1 MVRRVAGLLI
11 ALGVLTFAFSPKS
24 VAEPAV
30 PAVKPHSQA
39 VKSSTAKKP
48 AVKKKQAARKKSTRK
63 TAARKAKA
71 KPAESLAIVT
81 KPPNDAPDFDFTDR
95 IEQAQALAAKAA
107 VLPGDMVVVGTNL
120 DRFVWTLVVGKRTGP
135 LTVVR
140 MDQKGNNDKGLT
152 ITWRL
157 DNFLNTRFQVADG
170 YIVFAQRRPVR
181 VSKNGSGG
189 GWEPAVYTAYAPEL
203 DTAKMRAHGMEYLRL
218 QERRSYNY
226 LQSHDVRSRVAPKET
241 VSETIPRSMVLRLM
255 ITEHIDPARMKYV
268 GIEQCI
274 HEVLITVAANREKA
288 YAYARSSAGALGI
301 VQFIESSYQMVRT
314 NYPSAPL
321 EPHFDTAMRDQ
332 RNAVMASVLHMD
344 LQLAHL
350 PADYLKRFTDSSY
363 HLTAFLAAGYNRNVV
378 RVVRTYRKTRTF
390 TGGDVSYENK
400 MYVRVQDWVGSYLKR
415 KYDIS

>member
-1 MVRRVAGLLI
+1 M
-11 ALGVLTFAFSPKS
+11 KS

-30 PAVKPHSQA
+30 PAVKPASQA
-39 VKSSTAKKP
+39 VKSSAARKP
-48 AVKKKQAARKKSTRK
+48 AIKKKQAVRKKATRK
-63 TAARKAKA
+63 AAARKAKP
-71 KPAESLAIVT
+71 KPAQSLAITV

-95 IEQAQALAAKAA
+95 IEQAQALAARAP
-107 VLPGDMVVVGTNL
+107 VLPGDMVVDGGDL
-120 DRFVWTLVVGKRTGP
+120 SRFVWTLVVGKKTGP

-140 MDQKGNNDKGLT
+140 MDQKGNNDKGLN
-152 ITWRL
+152 ITWRI

-181 VSKNGSGG
+181 VKGA
-189 GWEPAVYTAYAPEL
+189 WEPAVYTAYAPEL

-226 LQSHDVRSRVAPKET
+226 LQSHDVRSRVAPEDT
-241 VSETIPRSMVLRLM
+241 VAETIPRSMVLRLM

-301 VQFIESSYQMVRT
+301 VQFIEPSYHMVRE
-314 NYPSAPL
+314 NYPRAPL
-321 EPHFDTAMRDQ
+321 EPHFDTAMRDL
-332 RNAVMASVLHMD
+332 RNAAMATVLHLD

-363 HLTAFLAAGYNRNVV
+363 HLAAYLAAGYNRNTVK
-378 RVVRTYRKTRTF
+378 VVRTYRRTRTF
-390 TGGDVSYENK
+390 TGGDTPYENK
-400 MYVRVQDWVGSYLKR
+400 MYVRIQDWVGGYLKR

>member
-1 MVRRVAGLLI
+1 MAGRVAGFLV
-11 ALGVLTFAFSPKS
+11 ALGALTFAFTLNS

-30 PAVKPHSQA
+30 PAVKPLSQT
-39 VKSSTAKKP
+39 VKSSASKKP
-48 AVKKKQAARKKSTRK
+48 VVQKKQAVRKKATRK
-63 TAARKAKA
+63 RAARKAK
-71 KPAESLAIVT
+71 PARSLAITV

-95 IEQAQALAAKAA
+95 IAQARALATKAP
-107 VLPGDMVVVGTNL
+107 VQRGDMVVHKAGNL
-120 DRFVWTLVVGKRTGP
+120 SRFVWTLVVGKKTGP

-140 MDQKGNNDKGLT
+140 MDQKGNNDRDLD
-152 ITWRL
+152 ITWRI

-181 VSKNGSGG
+181 AKGAKD

-226 LQSHDVRSRVAPKET
+226 LQSHDVRSRVAPEDT
-241 VSETIPRSMVLRLM
+241 VAETIPRSMVLRLM
-255 ITEHIDPARMKYV
+255 ITEHIDPNRMKYV

-301 VQFIESSYQMVRT
+301 VQFIEPSYHMVRT

-321 EPHFDTAMRDQ
+321 EPHFDTAMRDW

-350 PADYLKRFTDSSY
+350 PADYLKRFTESGY
-363 HLTAFLAAGYNRNVV
+363 HMAAFLAAGYNRNVV
-378 RVVRTYRKTRTF
+378 RVVRTYRRTKTF
-390 TGGDVSYENK
+390 TGGDAPYENK
-400 MYVRVQDWVGSYLKR
+400 MYVRIQDWVGDYLKR
-415 KYDIS
+415 KYEIS

>member
-11 ALGVLTFAFSPKS
+11 ALGFLTFAFTLKS

-30 PAVKPHSQA
+30 PAVKPLSQS

-48 AVKKKQAARKKSTRK
+48 AVQKKQAVRKKATRK
-63 TAARKAKA
+63 ATARKAK
-71 KPAESLAIVT
+71 PIPSLAIVT

-95 IEQAQALAAKAA
+95 ITQAQALAARAPA
-107 VLPGDMVVVGTNL
+107 LPGDMVVDGNNL
-120 DRFVWTLVVGKRTGP
+120 SRFVWTLVVGKRTGP

-140 MDQKGNNDKGLT
+140 MDQKGNNDRGLN

-181 VSKNGSGG
+181 SNG

-226 LQSHDVRSRVAPKET
+226 LTSHDVRSRVAPEET
-241 VSETIPRSMVLRLM
+241 VAATIPRSMVLRLM

-301 VQFIESSYQMVRT
+301 VQFIEPSYHMVRE
-314 NYPSAPL
+314 NYPRAPL

-350 PADYLKRFTDSSY
+350 PADYLKRFTDSTY